1 MDWIDISVEQQE
13 AISCALTRAHK
24 AGGPA
29 RRTDGL
35 CCNEC
40 GDPAIPAGAF
50 CSPECR
56 DDWQRREVT
65 RG

>member
-1 MDWIDISVEQQE
+1 MDWIDTSVDQQE
-13 AISCALTRAHK
+13 VMAEMLTRQRK
-24 AGGPA
+24 FSGPVHRA
-29 RRTDGL
+29 DGL
-35 CCNEC
+35 CCNDC
-40 GDPAIPAGAF
+40 GDPAIQGGAF